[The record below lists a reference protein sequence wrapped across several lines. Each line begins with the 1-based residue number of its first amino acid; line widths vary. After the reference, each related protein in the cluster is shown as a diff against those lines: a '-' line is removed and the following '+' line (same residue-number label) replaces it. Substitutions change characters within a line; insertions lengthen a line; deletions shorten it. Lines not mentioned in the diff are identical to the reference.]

1 MTGGAKTPD
10 AVCGCCYTGNAPSLC
25 RSGPGFVLIR
35 SKTRDGHR
43 LMRQNETSLGDERQR
58 LQEYENVTG
67 GTRMRSS
74 EREHTGMLRR
84 WRLIVAATLG
94 ASALVGVLV
103 FTSASSQASSPHQA
117 AGAALAC
124 SNYERAEQA
133 TVAPGAS
140 GNPATVVDSYSTTA
154 QNLEVWLRSFMPM
167 ADPAV
172 IQKLPS
178 STMVTACVLQGSWV
192 LPAGGST
199 GSADEN
205 YEVLMIGPD
214 GAATPVLFGPSA
226 IANAAAP
233 EVGSN

>member
-1 MTGGAKTPD
+1 MWRGRPRPR
-10 AVCGCCYTGNAPSLC
+10 V
-25 RSGPGFVLIR
+25 
-35 SKTRDGHR
+35 
-43 LMRQNETSLGDERQR
+43 
-58 LQEYENVTG
+58 G
-67 GTRMRSS
+67 GTSTRQPARCRRYVWACAMSAAC
-74 EREHTGMLRR
+74 GKKPLR
-84 WRLIVAATLG
+84 L
-94 ASALVGVLV
+94 
-103 FTSASSQASSPHQA
+103 
-117 AGAALAC
+117 
-124 SNYERAEQA
+124 
-133 TVAPGAS
+133 
-140 GNPATVVDSYSTTA
+140 VVDSYSTTA

-192 LPAGGST
+192 LPAGRST

-205 YEVLMIGPD
+205 YEVLIIGPF